1 MLEIPNWV
9 PPAVAAM
16 AREMHGSLNVL
27 LPGLKDH
34 ADVIE
39 RLACD
44 DRMRRV
50 WRELQKKHRP
60 VDRRGKLFSPGLP
73 CSRAQPSV
81 ASKRQNVPAVRKAT
95 RNLTQ
100 EGKLQNEACA
110 ILFNEVA
117 KLRSW
122 PAGGTGP
129 RTITTKEA
137 TREIAALRAV
147 ARHIRADAETLRQLR
162 FGYLSPSLED
172 VAAQCLALAALRQ
185 AYNDHDVLIVSRN
198 RSRVGSPWERGFV
211 ITVAHILEHFFG
223 QKMQSLVA
231 VLANVAFDRN
241 DITESQVNG
250 VFRRKGVS

>member
-1 MLEIPNWV
+1 
-9 PPAVAAM
+9 M
-16 AREMHGSLNVL
+16 AREMHGSAVSV
-27 LPGLKDH
+27 PGLKDY

-44 DRMRRV
+44 ARMRWV

-60 VDRRGKLFSPGLP
+60 GQKRGKYFYPASPAAVHSHPLLL
-73 CSRAQPSV
+73 
-81 ASKRQNVPAVRKAT
+81 KDKNVPAVREAT

-100 EGKLQNEACA
+100 EDKLQNEAFA

-117 KLRSW
+117 NLRSW
-122 PAGGTGP
+122 PAGDFGP
-129 RTITTKEA
+129 RTKTTKEA

-147 ARHIRADAETLRQLR
+147 AQRIRADAETLRQLR
-162 FGYLSPSLED
+162 LGNLSPSLED
-172 VAAQCLALAALRQ
+172 VAKVCIAFADIHAAH
-185 AYNDHDVLIVSRN
+185 NDHDVLIVSRN
-198 RSRVGSPWERGFV
+198 RSHLGGPWERGFV

-223 QKMQSLVA
+223 QKMQGLVA
-231 VLANVAFDRN
+231 ALANVAFDRN